1 MHVVA
6 ACLHS
11 GHDHAKAHIVVCP
24 QSGWASPVVC
34 FALDPL
40 EMLSCPV
47 VLFSGP
53 WRVCAGGRWE
63 ANQVGFLP
71 SSVFLLTGNSPWSF
85 EARPRVT
92 GGRFPRG
99 LVLVRGIDGE
109 QPASMGRKWVGLAG
123 DRPRCSCGEICCA
136 CFAVLALLCLSRAL
150 DPWCRSSWL
159 LVSLRSGCLAYPVPG
174 GPSP

>member
-47 VLFSGP
+47 VLFPGRGVCVQGDVGRPTRLDFSPRRCFCSRAIPPGP
-53 WRVCAGGRWE
+53 
-63 ANQVGFLP
+63 L
-71 SSVFLLTGNSPWSF
+71 
-85 EARPRVT
+85 RP
-92 GGRFPRG
+92 GPGSWLERFPRG

-150 DPWCRSSWL
+150 DPWCRFSWL

>member
-1 MHVVA
+1 MNNCRPLHVVA

-24 QSGWASPVVC
+24 QRGWASPVVC

-47 VLFSGP
+47 ALFSGP

-85 EARPRVT
+85 EAKRRVT

-123 DRPRCSCGEICCA
+123 DALGACA
-136 CFAVLALLCLSRAL
+136 GKISSPGTGPLALLQWLRVSR
-150 DPWCRSSWL
+150 
-159 LVSLRSGCLAYPVPG
+159 
-174 GPSP
+174 